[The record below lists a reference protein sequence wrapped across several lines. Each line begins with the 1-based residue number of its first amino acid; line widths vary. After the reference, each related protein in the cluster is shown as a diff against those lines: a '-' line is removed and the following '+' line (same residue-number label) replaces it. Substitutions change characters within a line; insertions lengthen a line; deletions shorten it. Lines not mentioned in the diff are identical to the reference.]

1 MHSVRHG
8 IIMTPMSDIFIS
20 YARADKEKAELL
32 ANAFS
37 RKGWSVWWDR
47 EIPPGKSFDETIE
60 NALNSARCCGCSLV

>member
-1 MHSVRHG
+1 
-8 IIMTPMSDIFIS
+8 MTPMSDIFIS

-60 NALNSARCCGCSLV
+60 NALSSAAVWLFSGLKPRCRPVG